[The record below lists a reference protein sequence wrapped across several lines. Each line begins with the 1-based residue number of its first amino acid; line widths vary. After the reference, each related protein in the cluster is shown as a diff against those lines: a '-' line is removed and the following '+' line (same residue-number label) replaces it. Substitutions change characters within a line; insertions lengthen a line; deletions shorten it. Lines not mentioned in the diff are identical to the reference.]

1 MKLSEM
7 NSEVSKAQEHAQ
19 KFQDLLTMERRKKK
33 ALEVSGSWSLT
44 INMKVHV
51 KVHVVQSTT
60 VHQHVLCTNVFIWK
74 FSLSQD

>member
-51 KVHVVQSTT
+51 VNIHYCTSACVGYKYTVPILYYHVY
-60 VHQHVLCTNVFIWK
+60 N
-74 FSLSQD
+74 